1 MRGWTY
7 AHFQDTDKRE
17 EFVGTAETWR
27 SDSDLKKPEIE
38 VERLAS
44 DVRGARFRTQQSHI
58 HDGLKNLVDACGG
71 KVVLENLEQ

>member
-7 AHFQDTDKRE
+7 AHFRDTDRRE

-27 SDSDLKKPEIE
+27 SDPDLKRPDIEIE
-38 VERLAS
+38 RLSA
-44 DVRGARFRTQQSHI
+44 DTRGARFRTPQSHI

-71 KVVLENLEQ
+71 KVLLENLDP